1 MIDTKQVKDR
11 RRLRFERFEEAL
23 DDARRLAES
32 EQCGTLR
39 ATGNW
44 SLGQALHHEAYW
56 ANAPFDGYP
65 AMKRPPWFLRPLF
78 SLSKDSFLDKAL
90 PAGMRIPGS
99 DMGTYGVEPMQST
112 QALADL
118 QAAFARLAAQVP
130 MRPNPIFG
138 KMSHEEWIKLHLR
151 HAELHQSFFH
161 PE

>member
-1 MIDTKQVKDR
+1 
-11 RRLRFERFEEAL
+11 
-23 DDARRLAES
+23 
-32 EQCGTLR
+32 
-39 ATGNW
+39 
-44 SLGQALHHEAYW
+44 
-56 ANAPFDGYP
+56 
-65 AMKRPPWFLRPLF
+65 
-78 SLSKDSFLDKAL
+78 
-90 PAGMRIPGS
+90 
-99 DMGTYGVEPMQST
+99 MGTYGVEPMQST